1 MTLRRRDLEKRFEIM
16 KIGEALANRKQ
27 EQRLDFKCKAT
38 NDAYMLKNQIL
49 CVLNPFFNLYFCLT

>member
-49 CVLNPFFNLYFCLT
+49 CVNSFS